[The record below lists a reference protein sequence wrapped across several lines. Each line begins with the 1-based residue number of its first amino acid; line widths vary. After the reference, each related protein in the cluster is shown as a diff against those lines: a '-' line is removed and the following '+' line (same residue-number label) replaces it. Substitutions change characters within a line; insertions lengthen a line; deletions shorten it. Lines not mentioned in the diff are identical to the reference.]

1 MTEYTWAAASG
12 LDVEPIVAM
21 AEKHFEIEID
31 QIFTP
36 EPITYARNIMFAVVN
51 QFYLPTSELIS
62 VAKTPEGKLLGYT
75 WAKNGDRTAWS
86 DDIMVSVRMAHVDLE
101 LSPRLRVKLLKD
113 MLRIWENFARYAGTK
128 VICSTTMRNERDTFL
143 KLHAKHGYDVRGSYA
158 YKKLEDQ
165 PTAPVEGTPV

>member
-1 MTEYTWAAASG
+1 MIEYTWSAATG
-12 LDVEPIVAM
+12 NDVQPIVDM
-21 AEKHFEIEID
+21 AEANFQIEID
-31 QIFTP
+31 KIFTP

-101 LSPRLRVKLLKD
+101 LSPRVRIQLLKD
-113 MLRIWENFARYAGTK
+113 MLRIWENFAHYAGTS
-128 VICSTTMRNERDTFL
+128 VICSTTMRGERDTFL
-143 KLHAKHGYDVRGSYA
+143 KLHARYGYDVRGSYA
-158 YKKLEDQ
+158 YKKLQSQ
-165 PTAPVEGTPV
+165 PTAPVEGAPV